1 MDINCACLIADD
13 EAPAHLVIES
23 HLAQVPGFYCAGH
36 ACNGAEALAEMAS
49 GRYGLVFLDI
59 EMPVIS
65 GLDLLRNLPHRPAVI
80 ITTAYE
86 NFAFESYQL
95 DVADYLLKPI
105 SLPRFIKSL
114 QKAKPFIPVQQ
125 STEVL
130 QFQVKGEKVHIRPSE
145 LSHVESMGNYIR
157 LYFTAA
163 RLPLTVYGSL
173 RDTARQ
179 LGGSGFL
186 QIHKSFVINTALV
199 QQISENS
206 VMLQNQVILPVG
218 RKYKLLLEQRTAK

>member
-23 HLAQVPGFYCAGH
+23 HLAQVPGFYCGGH
-36 ACNGAEALAEMAS
+36 AYNGAEALAEIAS
-49 GRYGLVFLDI
+49 GKYGLVFLDI
-59 EMPVIS
+59 DMPVIS
-65 GLDLLRNLPHRPAVI
+65 GLDLLRNLPRRPAVI

-86 NFAFESYQL
+86 NFAFDSYQL
-95 DVADYLLKPI
+95 DAADYLLKPI
-105 SLPRFIKSL
+105 ALPRFMKAI
-114 QKAKPFIPVQQ
+114 QKARPFIH
-125 STEVL
+125 TEPAGNAL
-130 QFQVKGEKVHIRPSE
+130 QFVVKGETVQVLPSD

-157 LYFTAA
+157 LYFAAA

-173 RDTARQ
+173 RDIARQ

-186 QIHKSFVINTALV
+186 QIHKSFVVNTALV
-199 QQISENS
+199 QQLTDNTVI
-206 VMLQNQVILPVG
+206 LQNKAILPVG